1 MFYYILIETYLQMKT
16 RKLFFGGFMQR
27 DYIQLDSY
35 TGEILSTC
43 LPSEDLLYR
52 LSGLFSMF
60 SDSTRLKIIYA
71 LSISE
76 MCVTDL
82 AIALEINQ
90 STLSHQLKALR
101 SVGIITAKRKG
112 KIIFYFASV
121 DFVNELMLSGVDFLR
136 RI

>member
-1 MFYYILIETYLQMKT
+1 
-16 RKLFFGGFMQR
+16 MQR
-27 DYIQLDSY
+27 EFLQLDSY
-35 TGEILSTC
+35 TKDVIATC

-52 LSGLFSMF
+52 LSGLFAMF

-82 AIALEINQ
+82 AIALAINQ
-90 STLSHQLKALR
+90 STLSHQLKTLR
-101 SVGIITAKRKG
+101 NVGVISARRKG
-112 KIIFYFASV
+112 KTILYSASV
-121 DFVNELMLSGVDFLR
+121 DFVNDLMLSGVDFLR

>member
-1 MFYYILIETYLQMKT
+1 
-16 RKLFFGGFMQR
+16 MQR
-27 DYIQLDSY
+27 DFLQLDSY
-35 TGEILSTC
+35 TGDVLATC
-43 LPSEDLLYR
+43 LPSDDLLYR

-60 SDSTRLKIIYA
+60 SDATRLKIIYA

-101 SVGIITAKRKG
+101 GMGVISAKRRG
-112 KIIFYFASV
+112 KTIFYWASI
-121 DFVNELMLSGVDFLR
+121 DFVNELMLSGVEFLR
-136 RI
+136 KI

>member
-1 MFYYILIETYLQMKT
+1 
-16 RKLFFGGFMQR
+16 MQR
-27 DYIQLDSY
+27 DYLQLDSY
-35 TGEILSTC
+35 TGDILSTC
-43 LPSEDLLYR
+43 LPSDDLLYR

-90 STLSHQLKALR
+90 STLSHQLKSLR
-101 SVGIITAKRKG
+101 GMGIISAKRRG
-112 KIIFYFASV
+112 KIIFYSASI
-121 DFVNELMLSGVDFLR
+121 DFVNDLMLSGVDFLR
-136 RI
+136 RV